1 MDPLFRFQRLNN
13 NGHAVAGSVA
23 KSFDRL
29 VTRLRKKIKPCR
41 EVAIAEMHLE
51 QACFFL
57 KKAISV
63 DPDNHYVTK
72 KQQKILTAKDA
83 KDAKEITGQGAQS
96 SPTHKNRHA

>member
-1 MDPLFRFQRLNN
+1 MDPLFKFQRLNN
-13 NGHAVAGSVA
+13 NGYALAGSVS

-29 VTRLRKKIKPCR
+29 LTRMRKKIKPCR
-41 EVAIAEMHLE
+41 ELAIAEMHLE

-72 KQQKILTAKDA
+72 KRQKLMQAAEKS
-83 KDAKEITGQGAQS
+83 KAQIRK
-96 SPTHKNRHA
+96 PEDPVKK